1 MRRRDVRGPGEEQR
15 MCPRSDLCYLHS
27 SALYMWVVGCSPGWS
42 TGWRF
47 LTCKRGGGQKP
58 SWAFFVALERQWR
71 EG

>member
-15 MCPRSDLCYLHS
+15 ACHRSDLCCPHS
-27 SALYMWVVGCSPGWS
+27 SALYMWVVGCSPWWR

-47 LTCKRGGGQKP
+47 LTCKRVVDGNPPGLSSWPWRGSGG
-58 SWAFFVALERQWR
+58 